1 MITSISMH
9 AAASFSGQQPTVI
22 PNLKTINLL
31 YGQNGTGKS
40 TIGRFLQDPSN
51 IDYFQCQMS
60 LDAPENYEIIVYN
73 TDFSDANFS
82 SNDSLK
88 GIFTLGEE
96 NIEAENAISAASQEL
111 QRLDGDSAA
120 LTEKKATK
128 NTKLTALADKI
139 KKTLFAS
146 KKTHENTELDYCLV
160 GFKSSSKSFYQQ
172 VTSTKY
178 SDTLDFSINELRQQA
193 KEISGSN
200 VSEKAPLPL
209 MSNFDSIEQDVI
221 FSEVIIGSTESYLSG
236 VIEQLNNSDWVKQG
250 KGYLSINNSQCPF
263 CQQVIKSTLIQDI
276 NELFDKS
283 YDDKVTKLVNIR
295 DSYQVSITSLENTL
309 ASEQFQDK
317 YVNSNSELQSLFS
330 SLQLDLQF
338 NLNEI
343 NKKAQEPSKC
353 IDLKSTRNTI
363 NDINIQLT
371 AVNKDIGEFNKKIT
385 NIDVTRKNIKNHFWK
400 IIRHESEEVLQA
412 FKKEYKGFQDEIDVI
427 DLSLASNNKSVIE
440 QNIIISENNK
450 KITNIDE
457 SIVNINNSI
466 ASLGLEGFKIKNKEG
481 ENNHYFLQREGT
493 TRTDNIY
500 KSLSEGEK
508 TLITFLYF
516 LELCQGSTNSESS
529 VQKNKK
535 IIVVDDPIS
544 SLSHNYIYDIA
555 ALIQQR
561 ILKDSLYAQVFI
573 LTHNLYFFHEML
585 KSAPRRESTFNNRYS
600 LFRVTKDQNSQV
612 TPLGKNEIQ
621 NDYQSYWH
629 FIKDAKNGNPNN
641 AILPNMMR
649 NILEYYFS
657 FIHKSD
663 DLSDKLVELES
674 EDTEFKPLYR
684 YINRESHSDSINIL
698 DFGEVDPIRFIDKF
712 KLIFER
718 TGFLEH
724 YQVMMGEADIA
735 G

>member
-1 MITSISMH
+1 MITLISMQST
-9 AAASFSGQQPTVI
+9 ASFSGQQPTII
-22 PNLKTINLL
+22 PNLKSINLL

-51 IDYFQCQMS
+51 IDYLQCKMS
-60 LDAPENYEIIVYN
+60 LNTPENYEIIVYN

-96 NIEAENAISAASQEL
+96 NIEAENAINAASQEL
-111 QRLDGDSAA
+111 HRLDGNSTA
-120 LTEKKATK
+120 LTEKNKTK
-128 NTKLTALADKI
+128 DDKLTALSDNI

-160 GFKSSSKSFYQQ
+160 GFKGSSKAFYKQ
-172 VTSTKY
+172 VISTKH
-178 SDTLDFSINELRQQA
+178 SDKLDFSIDDLRQQA

-200 VSEKAPLPL
+200 ISEIALLPL
-209 MSNFDSIEQDVI
+209 LSNFESIEQDDI
-221 FSEVIIGSTESYLSG
+221 FSEIIIGSTESYLSG
-236 VIEQLNNSDWVKQG
+236 VIEKLNNSDWVKHG
-250 KGYLSINNSQCPF
+250 KGYLGINNSQCPF
-263 CQQVIKSTLIQDI
+263 CQQDIKSTLTQDI
-276 NELFDKS
+276 NDLFDKT

-295 DSYQVSITSLENTL
+295 DSYQVSITDIENTL
-309 ASEQFQDK
+309 ASEQFQDR

-343 NKKAQEPSKC
+343 DKKVKEPSKSV
-353 IDLKSTRNTI
+353 DLKLTSKTI
-363 NDINIQLT
+363 DDINSQLI
-371 AVNKDIGEFNKKIT
+371 AVNADISEFNKKIT
-385 NIDVTRKNIKNHFWK
+385 DIDVTKSNIKNHFWK
-400 IIRHESEEVLQA
+400 LIRHESEEVLQA
-412 FKKEYKGFQDEIDVI
+412 FKKEYKGVKDEIDVI
-427 DLSLASNNKSVIE
+427 NLSLANNSKSVIE

-481 ENNHYFLQREGT
+481 ENNLYFLQREGS

-516 LELCQGSTNSESS
+516 LELCQGSTNSDSS

-585 KSAPRRESTFNNRYS
+585 KSAPRRESTFNKRYS

-612 TPLGKNEIQ
+612 TSLGKNEIQ

-629 FIKDAKNGNPNN
+629 FIKDARNGNPNN

-657 FIHKSD
+657 FIHKTD
-663 DLSDKLVELES
+663 DLSDKLVELEN
-674 EDTEFKPLYR
+674 EDIEFKPLYR

-724 YQVMMGEADIA
+724 FQVMMGEADIA